1 MSSFNNVE
9 VNLTGTSI
17 IRAGAFA
24 ELFLQAVQDVAGGS
38 LIDIVIN
45 VGSGNVVI
53 ESGAFQQLSNLPN
66 NIALNSA
73 SFNFSPDSV
82 PTLGANFASGLP
94 VRTLNL
100 PAQTTLQANALQN
113 LPVLQHLDI
122 SQITN
127 PVPSNGLNL
136 TRTTTAPLLISMP
149 TATVPFA
156 SGAVVFPSTGTN
168 GTTTLMGRS
177 GNV

>member
-53 ESGAFQQLSNLPN
+53 ESGALRL
-66 NIALNSA
+66 A
-73 SFNFSPDSV
+73 
-82 PTLGANFASGLP
+82 
-94 VRTLNL
+94 R
-100 PAQTTLQANALQN
+100 
-113 LPVLQHLDI
+113 
-122 SQITN
+122 
-127 PVPSNGLNL
+127 
-136 TRTTTAPLLISMP
+136 
-149 TATVPFA
+149 
-156 SGAVVFPSTGTN
+156 VFVTCNRG
-168 GTTTLMGRS
+168 
-177 GNV
+177 